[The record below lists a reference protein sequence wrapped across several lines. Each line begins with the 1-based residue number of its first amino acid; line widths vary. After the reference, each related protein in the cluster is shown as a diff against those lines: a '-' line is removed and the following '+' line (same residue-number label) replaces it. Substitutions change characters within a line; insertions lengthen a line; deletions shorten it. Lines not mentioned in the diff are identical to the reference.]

1 MFKHKRNNPKIKLII
16 NAPSNDKKSLEKVE
30 NGYIEEYAE
39 MYNDLLINIKS
50 NPNKKT
56 QKIKY
61 EVNIENKKQLLER
74 IAKLEQKITIKDNI
88 NKSRWCIDSIVN
100 GKRFQSEAKYIK
112 NSKENA
118 YEKINEKKQKII
130 KQLTIDIE

>member
-1 MFKHKRNNPKIKLII
+1 MYKHKRNNPNISLII
-16 NAPSNDKKSLEKVE
+16 NAPRNDKKSLEKVE

-56 QKIKY
+56 KKIKY
-61 EVNIENKKQLLER
+61 EVHVENKRQPLER
-74 IAKLEQKITIKDNI
+74 IAKLEQRIKIKDNK
-88 NKSRWCIDSIVN
+88 NKSSWCIDSIVN

-130 KQLTIDIE
+130 KLLTINFE

>member
-1 MFKHKRNNPKIKLII
+1 
-16 NAPSNDKKSLEKVE
+16 
-30 NGYIEEYAE
+30 

-50 NPNKKT
+50 NPNQKT
-56 QKIKY
+56 KKIKY
-61 EVNIENKKQLLER
+61 EVHVENKRQLLER
-74 IAKLEQKITIKDNI
+74 IAKLEQRIKIKDNK
-88 NKSRWCIDSIVN
+88 NKSSWCIDSIVN

-130 KQLTIDIE
+130 KLLTINFE